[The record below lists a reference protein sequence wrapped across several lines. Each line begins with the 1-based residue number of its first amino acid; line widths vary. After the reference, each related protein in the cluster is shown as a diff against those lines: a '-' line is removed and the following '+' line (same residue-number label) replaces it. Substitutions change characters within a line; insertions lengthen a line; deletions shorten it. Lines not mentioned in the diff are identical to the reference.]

1 MLVFSL
7 PSQFCDSDLVAIT
20 VGKKRQT
27 VLKLSQMTD
36 FSGVGNSRSKAVF
49 RCEFWEVFPF
59 VFLYGFNGYLILK
72 VYSEIYCS
80 RSCMGEVFSST
91 VFAILEVHTSPLDF
105 EFS

>member
-1 MLVFSL
+1 MFSL

-20 VGKKRQT
+20 VGKQRQT

-49 RCEFWEVFPF
+49 RREFWEVFPF
-59 VFLYGFNGYLILK
+59 VFLYGFNGYLILNFK
-72 VYSEIYCS
+72 EIYCS
-80 RSCMGEVFSST
+80 RSYMGGVFSSII
-91 VFAILEVHTSPLDF
+91 FAILEVHTSPLDF